1 MQYRVQKNCEN
12 IDWAAVS
19 NLLQE
24 AGLANHPADLV
35 GKAFQNSYCVVFV
48 FDNDLLIGV
57 GRVISDGA
65 YEAAMYDIA
74 VYPSYQGKKI
84 GKMIVNELHKEL
96 SGISIILF
104 ARPGKELFYKNLGY
118 SKLLTGMAKFNNESR
133 MREKG
138 FIE

>member
-1 MQYRVQKNCEN
+1 MQYRVQKNCEK

-24 AGLANHPADLV
+24 AGLASHPADLV

-74 VYPSYQGKKI
+74 VCPSYQGKKI

-104 ARPGKELFYKNLGY
+104 ARPGKEPFYRKIGY

>member
-1 MQYRVQKNCEN
+1 MEYRLQKNCEN
-12 IDWAAVS
+12 IDWQEAS

-24 AGLANHPADLV
+24 AGLASHPADLV
-35 GKAFQNSYCVVFV
+35 KKAFQNSYSVVFV
-48 FDNDLLIGV
+48 FYSDLLIGV

-74 VYPSYQGKKI
+74 VLPAYQGKKI
-84 GKMIVNELHKEL
+84 GKMIVEELHKTL
-96 SGISIILF
+96 SGIDVILF
-104 ARPGKELFYKNLGY
+104 ARPGKELFYRKLGY
-118 SKLLTGMAKFNNESR
+118 SKLLTGMGKFNNENR